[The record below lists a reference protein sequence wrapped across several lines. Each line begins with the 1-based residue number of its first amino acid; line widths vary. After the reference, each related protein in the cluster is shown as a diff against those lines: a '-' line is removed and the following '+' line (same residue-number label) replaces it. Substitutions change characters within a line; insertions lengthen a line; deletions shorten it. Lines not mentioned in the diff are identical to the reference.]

1 MASKDLAAPTSC
13 CDEAQRARCA
23 EIAVR
28 LEKHYSDPK
37 PALNYTNPFELLIA
51 VILSAQTTDD
61 NVNRATPALFAA
73 YPDATALASADLD
86 DVEELVHS
94 LGFFHQKAKS
104 IVITSQMIVAEFGG
118 KVPRT
123 MEELTSLRGVAR
135 KTANI
140 VLGSGFGIVEGIAV
154 DTHVFRLAHR
164 WGISQAKNPD
174 KVEGDL
180 CGCYPQERWHRVN
193 YEMISHG
200 RAICTAKRPLCGVC
214 FLSDICPS
222 AFEVAGWRQS
232 AG

>member
-1 MASKDLAAPTSC
+1 MPSKDLAAPSSC
-13 CDEAQRARCA
+13 CDEAQRERCG
-23 EIAVR
+23 EIATR
-28 LEKHYSDPK
+28 LEEHYSDPK
-37 PALNYTNPFELLIA
+37 PALNYRNPFELLIA

-73 YPDATALASADLD
+73 YPDATALASADLA

-94 LGFFHQKAKS
+94 LGFFRQKAKS

-118 KVPRT
+118 AVPRS

-164 WGISQAKNPD
+164 WGISESKNPD

-180 CGCYPQERWHRVN
+180 CNCYPRERWYRVN

-200 RAICTAKRPLCGVC
+200 RAVCTAKRPTCGVC
-214 FLSDICPS
+214 FLSNICPS
-222 AFEVAGWRQS
+222 AFQIEGWRAS
-232 AG
+232 SE

>member
-1 MASKDLAAPTSC
+1 MASKKLAAASSC
-13 CDEAQRARCA
+13 CDEAQRARCE
-23 EIAVR
+23 EIATR
-28 LEKHYSDPK
+28 LEAHYSDPK
-37 PALNYTNPFELLIA
+37 PALDYRNPFELLIA

-61 NVNRATPALFAA
+61 NVNRATPALFEA
-73 YPDATALASADLD
+73 YPDASALAGADVT
-86 DVEELVHS
+86 DVEGLVHS

-104 IVITSQMIVAEFGG
+104 IVTTAQMIVAEFGG
-118 KVPRT
+118 EVPRT

-164 WGISQAKNPD
+164 WGISSAKNPD

-180 CGCYPQERWHRVN
+180 CACYPRERWYRVN

-200 RAICTAKRPLCGVC
+200 RAICTAKRPACGAC
-214 FLSDICPS
+214 FLGDLCPS
-222 AFEVAGWRQS
+222 AFEVEGWREDL
-232 AG
+232 G